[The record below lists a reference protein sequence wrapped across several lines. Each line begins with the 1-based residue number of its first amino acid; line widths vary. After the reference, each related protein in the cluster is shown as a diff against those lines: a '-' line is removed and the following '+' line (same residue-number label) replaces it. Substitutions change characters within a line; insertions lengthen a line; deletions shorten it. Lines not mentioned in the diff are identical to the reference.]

1 MPHGMLAIQCAP
13 IVSLQRE
20 SGVIVMTKSSPRSI
34 SCCQSANSPR
44 NQSLSASFTRR
55 QRVLHARTHANP
67 QVSPLPSLSLH
78 LYQTFKSPSPPR
90 HRPIR
95 PVCFR
100 LPLSFPSLSSAPSV
114 SYTVIKT
121 RHPLLP
127 TELTQSPVTGNTPRH
142 WNHHVSAVRPC
153 ANP

>member
-1 MPHGMLAIQCAP
+1 MLAIQCAP

-55 QRVLHARTHANP
+55 QRVLLACTPILKSQLFRHHSEAVP
-67 QVSPLPSLSLH
+67 
-78 LYQTFKSPSPPR
+78 YQTFKSPSPPR

-127 TELTQSPVTGNTPRH
+127 TKLTQSPVTGNTPRH